1 MRKKP
6 YFNSTSLEILRK
18 RGEAIGVLLSTNAI
32 LLLSNV
38 MESLVLNESTIM
50 DFERERH
57 RDSALFMSQS
67 CKTLQSSP
75 SLTNLG
81 FDMSVGEYD
90 DPNDLDMRST
100 ISSATSKLLGK
111 DLSPASTART
121 LCARSSEVPVR
132 RIVRIDFANVAI
144 RTATMV
150 WKPDSKT
157 TTVVTRGSLCNLRTL
172 AKVPIRRSIDSRTQ
186 TGYGKPRD
194 YW

>member
-1 MRKKP
+1 MSGSNLLTPDR
-6 YFNSTSLEILRK
+6 SSSIDIL
-18 RGEAIGVLLSTNAI
+18 IGVLLSTNAI
-32 LLLSNV
+32 LLLSK
-38 MESLVLNESTIM
+38 LYFHSTQSTL
-50 DFERERH
+50 DF
-57 RDSALFMSQS
+57 DMSVGEYDDPNDLDMRS
-67 CKTLQSSP
+67 NRTYSP
-75 SLTNLG
+75 VFLD